1 MVIAKPDVM
10 RLMPTISPSAQVAV
24 PPRLKTT
31 TIRERAFNATAMNA
45 KAQPYLDFRMW
56 WP

>member
-1 MVIAKPDVM
+1 MPVDVIS
-10 RLMPTISPSAQVAV
+10 LTPTIRPCAQVAV